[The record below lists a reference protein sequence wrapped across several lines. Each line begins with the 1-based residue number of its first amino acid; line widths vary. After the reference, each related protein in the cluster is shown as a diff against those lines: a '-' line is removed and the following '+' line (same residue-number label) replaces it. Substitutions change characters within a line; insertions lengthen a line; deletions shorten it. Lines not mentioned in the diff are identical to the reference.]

1 MDVIKDFEHL
11 EKYTKIIEKRL
22 FNDLWDMI
30 YKPLFKIL
38 KIKAINDKNPIVDAL
53 KRGDIYY
60 QNGGFIAVKKF
71 SNTVSTALMKLG
83 ARYDRWEKKY
93 IISFDDLP
101 DVVTKEIIENV
112 QRAAKQLSEI
122 NSFLQYV
129 EMNLNQIVETMIFNN
144 EVDTIL
150 GDIEGQLHNNTR
162 KLNVIV
168 PELADEQKQTIADNY
183 TNNMQFYIKNWAEKR
198 IPEMRIKVQ
207 EAILNGYREEQVQ
220 KMLEKEYH
228 IMSDKAKF
236 LAQNETSIMIAE
248 LKKATYT
255 QMGFEEFIWNT
266 ILDSRERPLH
276 RKLHGKI
283 FRFDNPPVIDERTG
297 QRGLPGQTYNCRCGL
312 TPIRRDSAFFNQQ
325 EVDSYKNLKNY
336 AEIMNEPL

>member
-11 EKYTKIIEKRL
+11 EKYTQLVEKKL
-22 FNDLWDMI
+22 FTDLWEMI

-38 KIKAINDKNPIVDAL
+38 KIKAENSKDFIIEAL
-53 KRGDIYY
+53 KSGAIYY
-60 QNGGFIAVKKF
+60 EKGGFKAAKKF
-71 SNTVSTALMKLG
+71 SNNISRALMMLG
-83 ARYDRWEKKY
+83 ARYDRWEHKY
-93 IISFDDLP
+93 IIALEDLP
-101 DVVTKEIIENV
+101 DYIFKEILENV
-112 QRAAKQLSEI
+112 QRAAKQLAEI

-129 EMNLNQIVETMIFNN
+129 EMNLDQIVETMIFNK
-144 EVDTIL
+144 EVGTIL
-150 GDIEGQLHNNTR
+150 DDVEGQLHTNT
-162 KLNVIV
+162 KHINVIV
-168 PELADEQKQTIADNY
+168 PELTEKQKQTISENY

-220 KMLEKEYH
+220 KLLQKEYH
-228 IMSDKAKF
+228 IMADKAKF
-236 LAQNETSIMIAE
+236 LAQNETSIMMAE

-283 FRFDNPPVIDERTG
+283 FRFDNPPEIDERTH

-312 TPIRRDSAFFNQQ
+312 TPIRRNSVFFNQK
-325 EVDSYKNLKNY
+325 EIDSYKNLKNY